1 MAVLRAGVIG
11 YGLAGRVFH
20 APMIDAV
27 DGLELAAIVER
38 SSRNAE
44 ARYPGITTYP
54 SLDAMLA
61 DSTLQLIVVATPNDF
76 HAAQAMQA
84 LRAGRH
90 VVVDKPIGNS
100 SAEIASMMQAARAS
114 NRLLIPY
121 HNRRFDGDFLTLRS
135 LLADQR
141 LGRVVALEST
151 FDRWRSQPNPGVW
164 RDQGGPGTGTL
175 LDLGTHLVDQLV
187 QLFGLPE
194 SVSGEVLIERDGAK
208 AVDSFTVRLH
218 YPGLIAT
225 AAANCLAAQPRPR
238 FRVRGTQGDFLKWA
252 LDPQEERLKANNS
265 TVTSDLGVEP
275 ESAWGRLATE
285 SNGELSEQSVPTTP
299 GDYRLY
305 YAAVRDALLGTA
317 APPVSAIEA
326 WRVARILEMA
336 EQSTREHR
344 RIDCDWSQEPA
355 N

>member
-1 MAVLRAGVIG
+1 MSDLRAGVIG

-20 APMIDAV
+20 APMIHAV
-27 DGLELAAIVER
+27 DGLSLAAIVER

-44 ARYPGITTYP
+44 ARYPGIATCPT
-54 SLDAMLA
+54 LDAMLA
-61 DSTLQLIVVATPNDF
+61 DSALQLIVVATPNEL

-90 VVVDKPIGNS
+90 VVVDKPVGNS
-100 SAEIASMMQAARAS
+100 SAEIAALIQTAREC

-121 HNRRFDGDFLTLRS
+121 HNRRFDGDFLTLRR
-135 LLADQR
+135 LLAEQR

-151 FDRWRSQPNPGVW
+151 FDRWRPQPNPGLW
-164 RDQGGPGTGTL
+164 RDKGGAGTGTL

-187 QLFGLPE
+187 QLFGLPHA
-194 SVSGEVLIERDGAK
+194 VSGEVLTERDGAK

-218 YPGLIAT
+218 YPALVAT
-225 AAANCLAAQPRPR
+225 ASSNCLSAQPRPR
-238 FRVRGTQGDFLKWA
+238 FRVRGTHGDFLKWG

-265 TVTSDLGVEP
+265 TVTDDLGVEP
-275 ESAWGRLATE
+275 ESAWGMLATE
-285 SNGELSEQSVPTTP
+285 SNGELVRQSVPTTP

-305 YAAVRDALLGTA
+305 YAAVRDALLGLS
-317 APPVSAIEA
+317 APPVAAIDA

-344 RIDCDWSQEPA
+344 RIDCDWSQKPA